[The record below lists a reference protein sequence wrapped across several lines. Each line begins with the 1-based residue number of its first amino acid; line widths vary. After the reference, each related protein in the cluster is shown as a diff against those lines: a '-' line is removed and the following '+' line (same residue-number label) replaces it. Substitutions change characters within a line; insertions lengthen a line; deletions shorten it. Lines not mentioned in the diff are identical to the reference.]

1 MRENKL
7 VSSHYASYL
16 PSIWTD
22 PEDTSFLWQRPQ
34 ESTFLALSSFLYL
47 WDTHW
52 RWLFYFVARR
62 GVVHERNLDATCTNL
77 RLPAT
82 TTRIQFGETWP
93 ARSIYGYPM
102 QLGHRCEPLVT
113 SSITI
118 FRSIDFPW
126 RRKRLRLNF
135 VRSVPFACGEKRST
149 KEPRQKWLDEEGL
162 KPVTFKTVE
171 GKDEFLWEKVS
182 FKFSWRKEEVVERNR
197 VLDFSVDDQ
206 TEAVSLVKI
215 WRISSL
221 SFVLLF
227 SRYDE
232 ISS

>member
-1 MRENKL
+1 M
-7 VSSHYASYL
+7 
-16 PSIWTD
+16 
-22 PEDTSFLWQRPQ
+22 
-34 ESTFLALSSFLYL
+34 
-47 WDTHW
+47 
-52 RWLFYFVARR
+52 
-62 GVVHERNLDATCTNL
+62 
-77 RLPAT
+77 
-82 TTRIQFGETWP
+82 
-93 ARSIYGYPM
+93 
-102 QLGHRCEPLVT
+102 
-113 SSITI
+113 
-118 FRSIDFPW
+118 
-126 RRKRLRLNF
+126 
-135 VRSVPFACGEKRST
+135 
-149 KEPRQKWLDEEGL
+149 
-162 KPVTFKTVE
+162 TFKTVE